1 MYARQA
7 MDQDRRNELTRIGII
22 VVIVGL
28 LVWFA
33 LANAQSVSVDFL
45 VTTHSARLI
54 VVIVISAVL
63 GAIAGQLV
71 ARRRRR

>member
-1 MYARQA
+1 
-7 MDQDRRNELTRIGII
+7 MDPDRRSELIRIGVI
-22 VVIVGL
+22 VVAVGL

-33 LANAQSVSVDFL
+33 LANSQRVSVDFL
-45 VTTHSARLI
+45 VTTHSVRLI

-63 GAIAGQLV
+63 GAIVGQLV

>member
-1 MYARQA
+1 
-7 MDQDRRNELTRIGII
+7 MDPDRRSELIRIGVI
-22 VVIVGL
+22 VVAVGL

-33 LANAQSVSVDFL
+33 LANSQRVSVDFL

-54 VVIVISAVL
+54 VVTVISAVL
-63 GAIAGQLV
+63 GAIVGQLV

>member
-1 MYARQA
+1 M
-7 MDQDRRNELTRIGII
+7 I
-22 VVIVGL
+22 VVAVGL

-33 LANAQSVSVDFL
+33 LANSQRVSVDFL

-63 GAIAGQLV
+63 GAIVGQLV

>member
-1 MYARQA
+1 
-7 MDQDRRNELTRIGII
+7 MDPDRRSELIRIGVI
-22 VVIVGL
+22 VVAVGL

-33 LANAQSVSVDFL
+33 LANSQRVSVDFL

-63 GAIAGQLV
+63 GAIVGQLV

>member
-1 MYARQA
+1 
-7 MDQDRRNELTRIGII
+7 MDRDRRDELTRIGII
-22 VVIVGL
+22 VVVLGL

-33 LANAQSVSVDFL
+33 LANDQHVSVDFL

>member
-1 MYARQA
+1 
-7 MDQDRRNELTRIGII
+7 MDPDRRSELIRIGVI
-22 VVIVGL
+22 VVAVGL

-33 LANAQSVSVDFL
+33 LANSQRVSVDFL

-63 GAIAGQLV
+63 GAIVGQLL

>member
-1 MYARQA
+1 
-7 MDQDRRNELTRIGII
+7 MDQDRRNELTRVGII

>member
-1 MYARQA
+1 
-7 MDQDRRNELTRIGII
+7 MDQDRRNELTRIGI
-22 VVIVGL
+22 VVVVVGL

-33 LANAQSVSVDFL
+33 LANSQSVSVDFL

>member
-1 MYARQA
+1 
-7 MDQDRRNELTRIGII
+7 MDPDRRSELIRIGVI
-22 VVIVGL
+22 VVVVGL

-33 LANAQSVSVDFL
+33 LANSQRVSVDFL

-63 GAIAGQLV
+63 GAIVGQLV